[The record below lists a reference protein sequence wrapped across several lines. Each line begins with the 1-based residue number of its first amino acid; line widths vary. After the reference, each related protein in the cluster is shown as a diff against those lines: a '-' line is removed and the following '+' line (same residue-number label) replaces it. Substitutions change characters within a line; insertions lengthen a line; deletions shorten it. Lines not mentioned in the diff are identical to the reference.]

1 MIQLKRW
8 GSNIGLLIPQKI
20 AESFGLKEDSIVVPT
35 ESQGC
40 LIIAKKQGEL
50 TLDELLSSIPNNFRY
65 PDDVMEFVESE
76 PLGQELL
83 WIFKEVRVSELILTQ
98 GREQSGNA
106 RPCLVI
112 SHTQFNQSRQ
122 GIVIVHPITSTI
134 KPEIKM
140 MIPIPKGFKVQ
151 GSIIVEQIRTLDL
164 NQRWWKATGEIL
176 PEDFVNLVVQTFSVI
191 VKQ

>member
-1 MIQLKRW
+1 MDIQLKRW

-20 AESFGLKEDSIVVPT
+20 AESFGFNENSIVELT

-83 WIFKEVRVSELILTQ
+83 
-98 GREQSGNA
+98 
-106 RPCLVI
+106 
-112 SHTQFNQSRQ
+112 
-122 GIVIVHPITSTI
+122 
-134 KPEIKM
+134 
-140 MIPIPKGFKVQ
+140 
-151 GSIIVEQIRTLDL
+151 
-164 NQRWWKATGEIL
+164 
-176 PEDFVNLVVQTFSVI
+176 
-191 VKQ
+191 